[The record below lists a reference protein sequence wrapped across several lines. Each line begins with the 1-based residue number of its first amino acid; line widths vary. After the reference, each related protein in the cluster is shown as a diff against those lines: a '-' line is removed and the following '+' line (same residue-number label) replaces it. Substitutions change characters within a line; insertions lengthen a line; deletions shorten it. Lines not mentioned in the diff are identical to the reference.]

1 MFHISGTNLNVR
13 QRLALFFMYICTI
26 MFANGIFYGL
36 DQSPI
41 QDVLA
46 SFIISLC
53 GSAPQRIIKVLFR
66 AAKPRE
72 GSSSKLAKYQRKVSE
87 PTVHQMAKI
96 RDAQEMREKMYN
108 GMYPL
113 PSYVRDIGWILL
125 VLLSATSCCAAVC
138 CPNIVSSSRYSERIV
153 RIFRSFTGF
162 QFSLCEKK
170 HHGPINIQLFTL
182 VHSYSLTFQYRKELT
197 VRMRTLIFINQ
208 SAGTRRSA

>member
-1 MFHISGTNLNVR
+1 MTTLHASFSISACFVNFYISGTNLNVR

-53 GSAPQRIIKVLFR
+53 GSAPQRIIKVLFK

-72 GSSSKLAKYQRKVSE
+72 GSSSKLAKFQRKSSE
-87 PTVHQMAKI
+87 PTVQQMAKI
-96 RDAQEMREKMYN
+96 RGAREMREKMYK

-113 PSYVRDIGWILL
+113 PSRVREIGWVLL
-125 VLLSATSCCAAVC
+125 VLLSTTACCAAVC
-138 CPNIVSSSRYSERIV
+138 LPLSSLPSV
-153 RIFRSFTGF
+153 R
-162 QFSLCEKK
+162 
-170 HHGPINIQLFTL
+170 H
-182 VHSYSLTFQYRKELT
+182 
-197 VRMRTLIFINQ
+197 
-208 SAGTRRSA
+208 

>member
-1 MFHISGTNLNVR
+1 
-13 QRLALFFMYICTI
+13 

-53 GSAPQRIIKVLFR
+53 GSAPQRIIKVLFK

-72 GSSSKLAKYQRKVSE
+72 GSSSKLAKFQRKSSE
-87 PTVHQMAKI
+87 PTVQQMAKI
-96 RDAQEMREKMYN
+96 RCAREMREKMYN

-113 PSYVRDIGWILL
+113 PSYVREIGWVLL
-125 VLLSATSCCAAVC
+125 VLLSAFACCAAVC
-138 CPNIVSSSRYSERIV
+138 TSLSSVRQPVTLQCI

-162 QFSLCEKK
+162 QLRQYTKCSHQIKNICLFCFIHAVRRFS
-170 HHGPINIQLFTL
+170 I
-182 VHSYSLTFQYRKELT
+182 
-197 VRMRTLIFINQ
+197 
-208 SAGTRRSA
+208 AGSQPTE